1 MPEMEKIREENP
13 LKHYDEK
20 KLLANLG
27 LCVRAGKVIF
37 GVPMICEAMRRE
49 SMHTMTVFEAS
60 DTSENTHKRI
70 VDKCKFYRIKHIQ
83 LPCSGT
89 VLASALGKTAHLAAI
104 AVTDPNM
111 SAMAE
116 KYL

>member
-1 MPEMEKIREENP
+1 MPEFEEIKEGIP

-20 KLLANLG
+20 KMLANLG

-37 GVPMICEAMRRE
+37 GVPMICDAMRRD
-49 SMHTMTVFEAS
+49 SKHTMTVFEAS

-70 VDKCKFYRIKHIQ
+70 ADKCKFYQIKHIQ

-89 VLASALGKTAHLAAI
+89 VLAAAVGKTAHLAAI

>member
-1 MPEMEKIREENP
+1 MSEIEKITEEIP
-13 LKHYDEK
+13 LTHYDEK

-37 GVPMICEAMRRE
+37 GVPMICDAMRRNSE
-49 SMHTMTVFEAS
+49 RNLTVFEAA

-70 VDKCKFYRIKHIQ
+70 VDKCKFYQIKHIQ

-89 VLASALGKTAHLAAI
+89 VLAAAVGKTAHLAAI
-104 AVTDPNM
+104 AVVDPNM
-111 SAMAE
+111 SAMVE

>member
-1 MPEMEKIREENP
+1 MPEVEKIREAIPSEQ
-13 LKHYDEK
+13 YDEK

-37 GVPMICEAMRRE
+37 GVPMICDAIRRDKE
-49 SMHTMTVFEAS
+49 HAMTVFEAS

-83 LPCSGT
+83 LPCSGE
-89 VLASALGKTAHLAAI
+89 VLAAAVGKTAHLAAI
-104 AVTDPNM
+104 AVTDPKM

>member
-1 MPEMEKIREENP
+1 MSEQEQIKSGIPSE
-13 LKHYDEK
+13 HYDEK

-37 GVPMICEAMRRE
+37 GVPMICDAMRRE
-49 SMHTMTVFEAS
+49 SEGTMTVFEAS

-70 VDKCKFYRIKHIQ
+70 ADKCKFYQIKHIQ

-89 VLASALGKTAHLAAI
+89 VLAAALGKTAHLAAI
-104 AVTDPNM
+104 AVTEPSM

>member
-1 MPEMEKIREENP
+1 MSDQQPMTETISTER
-13 LKHYDEK
+13 YDEK
-20 KLLANLG
+20 NLLANLG

-37 GVPMICEAMRRE
+37 GVPMICDAMRRG
-49 SMHTMTVFEAS
+49 TNGAMTVLEAS

-70 VDKCKFYRIKHIQ
+70 VDKCKFYQIKHIQ

-89 VLASALGKTAHLAAI
+89 VLAAALGKTAHLAAI
-104 AVTDPNM
+104 AVTDPQR